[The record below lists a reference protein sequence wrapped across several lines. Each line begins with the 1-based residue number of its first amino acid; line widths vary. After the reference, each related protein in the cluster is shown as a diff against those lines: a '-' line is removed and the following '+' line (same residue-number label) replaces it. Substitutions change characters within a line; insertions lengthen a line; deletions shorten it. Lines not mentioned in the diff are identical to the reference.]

1 MLNVQNLQ
9 RSKNV
14 KFFAI
19 KAHLGS
25 GHLNNYNLQQMM
37 KFALTLLGMVAA
49 VKEDGLDAVDAE
61 LDLDLEWDEDVVAV
75 VTGIPD
81 AEALAALTEE
91 QRWEGYTYCV
101 LEEDACGDLGEWQ
114 AAVEDACLAG
124 SDACGTLVD
133 FFTEVETMEAE
144 IEEAYG
150 SESSDGDDSGDDT
163 DGTGTLSLAQ

>member
-1 MLNVQNLQ
+1 M
-9 RSKNV
+9 

-25 GHLNNYNLQQMM
+25 GHLNNYNLQKMM

-49 VKEDGLDAVDAE
+49 VKDDGLDEYDAD
-61 LDLDLEWDEDVVAV
+61 LDLDIEWDEDVVAV

-81 AEALAALTEE
+81 AEALAALSEA
-91 QRWEGYTYCV
+91 QRWEGYAYCS
-101 LEEDACGDLGEWQ
+101 LEEDACGDLDEWHQ
-114 AAVEDACLAG
+114 AVEDACLAG
-124 SDACGTLVD
+124 SDACGTLVK
-133 FFTEVETMEAE
+133 FFEDVEAV
-144 IEEAYG
+144 EEAYG

>member
-1 MLNVQNLQ
+1 
-9 RSKNV
+9 
-14 KFFAI
+14 
-19 KAHLGS
+19 
-25 GHLNNYNLQQMM
+25 M